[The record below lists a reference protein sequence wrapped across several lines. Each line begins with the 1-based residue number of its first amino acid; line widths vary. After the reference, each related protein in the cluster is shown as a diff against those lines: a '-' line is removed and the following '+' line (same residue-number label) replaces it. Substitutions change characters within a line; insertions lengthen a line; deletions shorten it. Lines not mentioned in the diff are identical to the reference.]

1 MRIIETYSLVSWIC
15 DTVSLRVNILKIR
28 RKGYLL
34 NHWKK
39 MPCVTNTLMSPVS
52 HFRSSLCSS
61 SSEMVL
67 IDRAGFQR
75 GRNGASEGKEGRRS
89 VWEIEEF
96 ESSLKD
102 GKMPHTGGCHPGG
115 KYWSSLNWKNKID
128 MSNWESNLAFCR
140 YWKRLV
146 EIFFCIFLYK
156 GGVTRGKMGMARIDD
171 AKCEGKWR
179 TRVREWSTW

>member
-102 GKMPHTGGCHPGG
+102 GKMPHTGLSFGR
-115 KYWSSLNWKNKID
+115 KILVVIKLKKQ
-128 MSNWESNLAFCR
+128 NR
-140 YWKRLV
+140 YVQLRIQSCLLSV
-146 EIFFCIFLYK
+146 LEEVGRNFFLYFL
-156 GGVTRGKMGMARIDD
+156 I
-171 AKCEGKWR
+171 
-179 TRVREWSTW
+179 